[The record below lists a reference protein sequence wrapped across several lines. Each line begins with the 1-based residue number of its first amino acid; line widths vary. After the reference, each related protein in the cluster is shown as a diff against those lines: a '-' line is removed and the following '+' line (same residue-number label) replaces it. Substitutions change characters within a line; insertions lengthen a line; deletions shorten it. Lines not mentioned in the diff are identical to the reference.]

1 MAAEIALRQQTF
13 KKKFACRLV
22 VFADAAHKI
31 ESSNEELL
39 QVIDRLREL
48 DCTLTVIGVCFEH
61 SVQFEEPLAA
71 DQAAGKGEEEEECI
85 TCVASGDQ

>member
-1 MAAEIALRQQTF
+1 MAAEIALHQQTF
-13 KKKFACRLV
+13 KKKFARRLV

-31 ESSNEELL
+31 ESSNEDLL

-61 SVQFEEPLAA
+61 LAQFEEPL
-71 DQAAGKGEEEEECI
+71 DQRSLPAN
-85 TCVASGDQ
+85 Q